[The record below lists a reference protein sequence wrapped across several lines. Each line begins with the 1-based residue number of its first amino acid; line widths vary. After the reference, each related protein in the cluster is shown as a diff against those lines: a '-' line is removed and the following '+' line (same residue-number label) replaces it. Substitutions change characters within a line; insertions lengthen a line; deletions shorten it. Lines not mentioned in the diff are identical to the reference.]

1 MNIRIQQQ
9 DLKFKITQTELENLL
24 GGQSVQSSVSFPE
37 RNFSVCIAPVDAA
50 NDISVSVA
58 DEGIFFQTP
67 RSVLQELQ
75 DIGRNREGIYHQ
87 YGDISVTLQVDFR
100 GDTRRKDKG

>member
-9 DLKFKITQTELENLL
+9 DLKFKITQNELEDLL
-24 GGQSVQSSVSFPE
+24 GGKSVQSSVSFPE
-37 RNFSVCIAPVDAA
+37 RYFSVCITPVEAA
-50 NDISVSVA
+50 NDLSVSVA
-58 DEGIFFQTP
+58 DEGIVFQTP
-67 RSVLQELQ
+67 QPVLQKLQ
-75 DIGRNREGIYHQ
+75 DIGRNREGVQHQ